1 MKKVFTQVAKA
12 SAVIKAI
19 MALQVFFIG
28 WGVAQ
33 LFQPGAFNHG
43 LFMIALNGAFL
54 YMNYKW
60 NTATQS

>member
-1 MKKVFTQVAKA
+1 MKKIFAQVAKA
-12 SAVIKAI
+12 TTPIKII

-33 LFQPGAFNHG
+33 LFEPGAFKHG
-43 LFMIALNGAFL
+43 LFLIVLNGAFL

-60 NTATQS
+60 NTES